1 MTAGGPDTHDTHH
14 VDAGPALR
22 RDLALATWG
31 LFVGLALLLLAGGLF
46 GTLLGVRAETEGLA
60 TGITG
65 LIAAAYYLGFV
76 VGSRLTLSSLGRVG
90 HIRVYA
96 ALAALLT
103 AAMLGVGL
111 TGHWAPWALLRLV
124 TGLCF
129 AGQYVVA
136 ESWLNDLATNA
147 NRGRLLAIYNVVTI
161 AAFAVGQ
168 AVVFAFDAVL
178 VTGFAVCAIAASLAV
193 VPVTLSE
200 EAVAPKVEEAE
211 HISLRELSEVVPTGV
226 GSCFLVGIAHGA
238 VGGLPAVY
246 ATRVGLPAGWVGL
259 FAAAPSVGGVILQ
272 WPISAASDD
281 LDRRAV
287 GLAAAV
293 GAVVTALVLVLTPD
307 THWMVLVWF
316 GVLGGLSYPLYSIAG
331 AYTNDW
337 IEPETSFS
345 RVARSPARA
354 TTTLANWL
362 LDGCPANVCSAFWNS
377 DRKLC
382 SDRLSSAPSRSARRV
397 EIRSARVDC
406 ASPSD
411 SARMALANSPSLVWR
426 RTSTKRTPPLV
437 LSIVAERRV

>member
-211 HISLRELSEVVPTGV
+211 HISAARVVRGRADRCGFV
-226 GSCFLVGIAHGA
+226 
-238 VGGLPAVY
+238 LPRRDRARRRRWPPG
-246 ATRVGLPAGWVGL
+246 RVRSHVSGCRPAGWGCSPPRR
-259 FAAAPSVGGVILQ
+259 A
-272 WPISAASDD
+272 SAA
-281 LDRRAV
+281 
-287 GLAAAV
+287 
-293 GAVVTALVLVLTPD
+293 
-307 THWMVLVWF
+307 
-316 GVLGGLSYPLYSIAG
+316 
-331 AYTNDW
+331 
-337 IEPETSFS
+337 
-345 RVARSPARA
+345 
-354 TTTLANWL
+354 
-362 LDGCPANVCSAFWNS
+362 
-377 DRKLC
+377 
-382 SDRLSSAPSRSARRV
+382 
-397 EIRSARVDC
+397 
-406 ASPSD
+406 
-411 SARMALANSPSLVWR
+411 
-426 RTSTKRTPPLV
+426 
-437 LSIVAERRV
+437 

>member
-1 MTAGGPDTHDTHH
+1 MSTGSYETHH

-31 LFVGLALLLLAGGLF
+31 LFVGLACLLLAGGLF

-60 TGITG
+60 TGVTG
-65 LIAAAYYLGFV
+65 LISASYYLGFV
-76 VGSRLTLSSLGRVG
+76 VGSRLTLAALGKVG

-111 TGHWAPWALLRLV
+111 TDQWVPWALLRLV

-147 NRGRLLAIYNVVTI
+147 NRGRLLAVYTVITTG
-161 AAFAVGQ
+161 AFAVGQ

-200 EAVAPKVEEAE
+200 EAVAPRVEESE
-211 HISLRELSEVVPTGV
+211 HVSLRQLAEVVPTGV

-238 VGGLPAVY
+238 IGGLPAVY
-246 ATRVGLPAGWVGL
+246 ATRVGLPLGWVGL
-259 FAAAPSVGGVILQ
+259 FAAAPSVGGVLLQ
-272 WPISAASDD
+272 WPVSAASDD

-287 GLAAAV
+287 GLAGALGAM
-293 GAVVTALVLVLTPD
+293 GTAVVLILTPE

-316 GVLGGLSYPLYSIAG
+316 AVLGGLSYPLYSIAA

-337 IEPETSFS
+337 IEAEHVNAAASQLVTLYGIGAVVGPFAAAGLMIGLGPVGFFWALLILHGMIAVFFAY
-345 RVARSPARA
+345 RMRAWRSPLAKRPWDEVSLPARA
-354 TTTLANWL
+354 FYV
-362 LDGCPANVCSAFWNS
+362 PA
-377 DRKLC
+377 
-382 SDRLSSAPSRSARRV
+382 
-397 EIRSARVDC
+397 
-406 ASPSD
+406 
-411 SARMALANSPSLVWR
+411 
-426 RTSTKRTPPLV
+426 T
-437 LSIVAERRV
+437 IVAHGRRRRRRAPDA